1 MFDILTD
8 THTTCACTNLCSEFS
23 WILVTHAWFVESETD
38 LTRLH
43 RKGRNSFVAVDMKM
57 CHSEKII
64 RLCKYVDVLTSLLF
78 CYIITFTY
86 IYIYIYRNRK
96 RATQFG
102 NRSSVP
108 FL

>member
-8 THTTCACTNLCSEFS
+8 THMTCACTNLCSEFG
-23 WILVTHAWFVESETD
+23 WILVTPAWFVESETD

-64 RLCKYVDVLTSLLF
+64 RLCKYVDVLTSLFVLLH
-78 CYIITFTY
+78 YNIY